1 MHAAL
6 APIAEILT
14 LNNDFYAKA
23 IEKLDD
29 EMARTQFAPD
39 TSSITWLLAHLAT
52 SRVQIGTLMGLEQE
66 MPWDGVFAR
75 RLGGAEGI
83 AEITNDRIPIL
94 SEIKPVWGD
103 VSEAIMKRMPER
115 EDGDLNAEPMSR
127 FPTTENTAL
136 AALAFMAQHEVYH
149 LGQLSYIRRLLKEP
163 GLFKLLF
170 LR

>member
-1 MHAAL
+1 MHAAVG
-6 APIAEILT
+6 PIAEILT

-23 IEKLDD
+23 FENLDD

-52 SRVQIGTLMGLEQE
+52 SRVQIGALTGLNHK

-83 AEITNDRIPIL
+83 AEITNDKIPIL

-103 VSEAIMKRMPER
+103 VSEAIMKRLPEL
-115 EDGDLNAEPMSR
+115 EDSDLNAEPVSR
-127 FPTTENTAL
+127 FPTSENTAL
-136 AALAFMAQHEVYH
+136 AALAFLTQHEVYH